1 MVSPTKTGAVSLMS
15 FQPRLP
21 IAFWLTSLTLMPTT
35 IDSVRQ
41 LLTSGRLNSDFAAYS
56 LSKCKG
62 WVFIVSSVNQV
73 LSLSVMVRP
82 GRCSYITHDEVVV
95 VTAEALAV

>member
-1 MVSPTKTGAVSLMS
+1 MS

-21 IAFWLTSLTLMPTT
+21 IAFWLMSLTLMPTT
-35 IDSVRQ
+35 IDRVRQ

-56 LSKCKG
+56 LSKCRG
-62 WVFIVSSVNQV
+62 CWFIVISVNQV

-82 GRCSYITHDEVVV
+82 GRCS
-95 VTAEALAV
+95 

>member
-1 MVSPTKTGAVSLMS
+1 MS

-41 LLTSGRLNSDFAAYS
+41 LFTSGLPNSDFAA
-56 LSKCKG
+56 
-62 WVFIVSSVNQV
+62 
-73 LSLSVMVRP
+73 
-82 GRCSYITHDEVVV
+82 
-95 VTAEALAV
+95 